1 MRPSRDM
8 IVSIGDHRGNECE
21 PIAGLSSRP
30 SMFPFRRAEVP
41 LDPRSGRLLLIAL
54 VAWVV
59 SVSLMVLLAALA
71 LVATTGTAWRAL
83 GVLWIPMLAGILVAM
98 LASNLAQRRASAHW
112 RNGGRCAS
120 AALLAARGWCP
131 SCYAWL
137 ASIPRDADGMTTCS
151 ACSTAWRVGNAEG
164 CPSCGYDMSRVP
176 ATAGPLA
183 ICPECATLSVASAPP
198 R

>member
-1 MRPSRDM
+1 MRPTRAE
-8 IVSIGDHRGNECE
+8 IVTIRDHRGNECE
-21 PIAGLSSRP
+21 PIADLSSRP

-54 VAWVV
+54 VAWSV

-83 GVLWIPMLAGILVAM
+83 GVLWIPMLVGILAAM

-120 AALLAARGWCP
+120 AALLAAHGWCP
-131 SCYAWL
+131 SCHAWL
-137 ASIPRDADGMTTCS
+137 TSTPRDADGLTPCPKCG
-151 ACSTAWRVGNAEG
+151 AAWRVGNGQG
-164 CPSCGYDMSRVP
+164 CPGCGYDMSRVP

-183 ICPECATLSVASAPP
+183 ICPECAMLSVASAPS